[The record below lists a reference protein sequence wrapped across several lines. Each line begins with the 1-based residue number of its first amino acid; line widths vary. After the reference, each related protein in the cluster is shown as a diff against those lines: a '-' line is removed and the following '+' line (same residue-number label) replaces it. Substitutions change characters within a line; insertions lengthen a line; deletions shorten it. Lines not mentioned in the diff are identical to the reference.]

1 MKIHGTEVKA
11 IPYTHPPITE
21 AVIEVK
27 FAAPLDSKVFEKLNT
42 KFNKNYPDDKVIHS
56 VRFDLTVKAGYP
68 RPQSSTSDARKG
80 HRRSSADMTQ
90 LLVLWPDSFIISQL
104 APYSG
109 WEAFF
114 DRFTRD
120 WKALKV
126 SRGYREIN
134 RIGVRF
140 INRIDIPL
148 ENGLVQHEEYLNIY
162 PKLPDSIEAID
173 SYAVQTLSTLKDI
186 NCMLTINSASVPSP
200 LLGHVSFMLDID
212 IAKAADLPQN
222 DKEIFRLLNK
232 IREKKNRIF
241 EDCVSDRAR
250 ERF

>member
-1 MKIHGTEVKA
+1 MKIHGAKVKA
-11 IPYTHPPITE
+11 MPYSHPPITE

-27 FAAPLDSKVFEKLNT
+27 FATPLDSKAFEKLNT
-42 KFNKNYPDDKVIHS
+42 KFNKSYPDDKVIQS
-56 VRFDLTVKAGYP
+56 VRFELIVNAGGQHSQTP
-68 RPQSSTSDARKG
+68 KSDGQTG

-90 LLVLWPDSFIISQL
+90 LLVLWPDSFVVSQL
-104 APYSG
+104 APYIG

-120 WKALKV
+120 WKAWKR
-126 SRGYREIN
+126 SSGFREIN

-148 ENGLVQHEEYLNIY
+148 ENGIAQHEEYLNIY
-162 PKLPDSIEAID
+162 PKLPESIEAVD
-173 SYAVQTLSTLKDI
+173 SYAVQTLSRLEDI
-186 NCMLTINSASVPSP
+186 HCTLTINSASVPSP

-222 DKEIFRLLNK
+222 DKEIFQLLNQ
-232 IREKKNRIF
+232 IREKKNQIF
-241 EDCVSDRAR
+241 EDCVGDRAR
-250 ERF
+250 ELF